1 MKKVDLA
8 EVRKDL
14 DVFHNRLH
22 TKQYWNSG
30 KGKKFKQAQ
39 KKLAKE
45 KQKLR
50 DGNLIQP
57 LITDLLSNRDTQV
70 PPFDQP
76 HLIKTGKGSNSSWQP
91 PKTCIP
97 LENWIQEN
105 IKDLNNSAQPKAVKK
120 HNLNTHQRKALRS
133 LAVDK
138 SITIKPADKGGAIV
152 IMDTIDCILE
162 ADRQL
167 SD

>member
-1 MKKVDLA
+1 M
-8 EVRKDL
+8 
-14 DVFHNRLH
+14 FHNRLR

-57 LITDLLSNRDTQV
+57 LITDLLSRDGTQV

-76 HLIKTGKGSNSSWQP
+76 HLIKAGKGSNSTWQP

-105 IKDLNNSAQPKAVKK
+105 IKDLNNSA
-120 HNLNTHQRKALRS
+120 
-133 LAVDK
+133 
-138 SITIKPADKGGAIV
+138 
-152 IMDTIDCILE
+152 
-162 ADRQL
+162 
-167 SD
+167 